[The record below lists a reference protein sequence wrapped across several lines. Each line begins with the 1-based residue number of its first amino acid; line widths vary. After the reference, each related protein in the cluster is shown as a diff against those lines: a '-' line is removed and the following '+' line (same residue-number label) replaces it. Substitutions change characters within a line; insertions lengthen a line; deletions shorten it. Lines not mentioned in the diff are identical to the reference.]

1 MCNAQQ
7 EKLCPYP
14 SDTNFAIPSPSV
26 VLILGL
32 GAGSQA
38 FIEELLT
45 RGIKVVALDQAPQL
59 TPEFL
64 SSPLARNL
72 TLLPHDFSD
81 LTAVADA
88 IARYHV
94 THTLALPVGRSL
106 IYLGQINER
115 YNFTGPRT
123 QAIDTCTDKHKFHQ
137 LLKQHDLSAPRQI
150 VLGARTHGLGLTP
163 NELTRAHQELG
174 FPLVVKPACGSGSQ
188 GVRYC
193 AQAEDLASY
202 CVPERFAAGELLLE
216 QAIDGTE
223 YSTNF
228 FVDAQ
233 GAIHMLGIF
242 AKEMSALPYRQE
254 VTYFVANYEQAF
266 AHIYPAITRLVAAL
280 GSACHNSFFNCDVI
294 VAPSG
299 EAYLIDVSP
308 RLGGNVLI
316 LLEKRYGINPIELFV
331 RHVITQEPLDDLA
344 PTGTLPKP
352 HTCAVMRFLSF
363 SCPATVTGFKSKL
376 TDEERSHLIIE
387 QNHLKVGDQV
397 GPLRDGSG
405 IKHGMILV
413 EHEELAEANRIS
425 QRYLDSF
432 ELQA

>member
-14 SDTNFAIPSPSV
+14 SDTTSVTPSPSV

-45 RGIKVVALDQAPQL
+45 RGIKVVALDQDPQL
-59 TPEFL
+59 SPEFL
-64 SSPLARNL
+64 ASPLARNL

-81 LTAVADA
+81 LSAVADA

-94 THTLALPVGRSL
+94 THTLALPVGRAL
-106 IYLGQINER
+106 MYLGQINER
-115 YNFTGPRT
+115 YNFAGPRT
-123 QAIDTCTDKHKFHQ
+123 PAIDTCTDKHKFHQ
-137 LLKQHDLSAPRQI
+137 LLTEHGLPAPRQI
-150 VLGARTHGLGLTP
+150 VLGARIHGLGLTP
-163 NELTRAHQELG
+163 NEITQATQKLG
-174 FPLVVKPACGSGSQ
+174 LPLVVKPACGSGSQ

-193 AQAEDLASY
+193 SKPEELAQY
-202 CVPERFAAGELLLE
+202 CIPERFAAGELLLE
-216 QAIDGTE
+216 QAIEGTE

-228 FVDAQ
+228 FVDAT
-233 GAIHMLGIF
+233 GAIHMLGLF

-254 VTYFVANYEQAF
+254 VAYFVADYEQAF
-266 AHIYPAITRLVAAL
+266 VHIYPAITRLVAAL
-280 GSACHNSFFNCDVI
+280 GPACHNSFFNCDVI

-344 PTGTLPKP
+344 PIGTLPKP

-363 SCPATVTGFKSKL
+363 SHPATVTGFKSQL
-376 TDEERSHLIIE
+376 TAEEHRHVVLE
-387 QNHLKVGDQV
+387 QSTLKAGDKV
-397 GPLRDGSG
+397 GPLRDGRG
-405 IKHGMILV
+405 IKHGMLLV
-413 EHEELAEANRIS
+413 EHEELAEANRIT
-425 QRYLDSF
+425 QRYLESF